1 LPGFAEALGESLAL
15 LDLDFFDPGVFD
27 NLEVVEVGNG
37 DVIDRN
43 VDDDPLSRARDCS
56 TGRATVSVE
65 TR

>member
-1 LPGFAEALGESLAL
+1 LPVFADALGESLAL
-15 LDLDFFDPGVFD
+15 LDLDFFDPGVLD

-43 VDDDPLSRARDCS
+43 DDDPLAKSRDCS